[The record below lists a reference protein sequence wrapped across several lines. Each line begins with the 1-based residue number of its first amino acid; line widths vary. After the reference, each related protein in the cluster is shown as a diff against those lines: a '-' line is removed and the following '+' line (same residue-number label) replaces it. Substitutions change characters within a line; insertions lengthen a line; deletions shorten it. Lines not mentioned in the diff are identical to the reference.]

1 MKNRMTPRRQDR
13 PSGWWFPAQTTAY
26 FLVVAA
32 LSLGTL
38 SLLGLQ
44 QIKSVNEANS
54 GVRID
59 RAGRTAAALVQERLD
74 DVVVTS
80 DAEGSPQ
87 LITVGTSELLVSNST
102 WDELL
107 DSIGAVNQGAANL
120 FRFNAESNLFD
131 RLSTTFRTPE
141 GSRIGGSQ
149 VEPGLI
155 SPGHP
160 AFAAIVQR
168 NPFVGEVPVAGRLR
182 LAYLTPVVNSDG
194 SLAGILAVDV
204 GWVDDLNRINGEA
217 ADRALAAMVI
227 LLGAVALVC
236 VVVMF
241 YSFRPLHRLTEV
253 AHALG
258 SGDDDPSIELTER
271 RDEIGYLARGLTK
284 VADLQRSLER
294 RAYNDALT
302 AIPNRAA
309 LVQELDK
316 RFEEVAVGDPMT
328 SAFALLIIDLDGF
341 KEVNDGLG
349 HQAGDELLI
358 AIAAS
363 LKSSLMPGEFVAR
376 LGGDEFALLSAI
388 DPTIEAR
395 IDELAKRVTSSTS
408 GLFETSAGDA
418 YVTASIGIAL
428 IPRHGTT
435 SVQAMSHADLALYG
449 VKRNVRGA
457 AMVYET
463 HLSTSFKRRLYLV
476 SELRRALEQQSLRL
490 EYQPLYDTTGKLC
503 SFEGL
508 ARWTHEVE
516 GPISPAEFIPVAEN
530 VGLIDQLG
538 NWALE
543 EGCKQLSAWAD
554 EHGDVP
560 CVSINV
566 SILQLRDPRF
576 VESVSKLLDR
586 YPAARGRLSLELTES
601 VLLPRENDWHRDVL
615 GALSN
620 MGVHLAIDDFGTGY
634 SSLNYL
640 HELVVDQVKI
650 DRTFVVSAA
659 GDPRQA
665 QLLAGI
671 VGLGKGLGLSVVLEG
686 VETVEELALA
696 QDLQCDL
703 VQGYLLGKAMPPDAA
718 VALFGIS
725 HPQFDTARGE
735 GPTRLVR
742 RAEIPGVAASS

>member
-1 MKNRMTPRRQDR
+1 MTPRRQDR

-32 LSLGTL
+32 FSLGTL

-54 GVRID
+54 GIRID

-80 DAEGSPQ
+80 NAEGSPQ
-87 LITVGTSELLVSNST
+87 SIVVGTPELLVPDST

-120 FRFNAESNLFD
+120 FRFNSETNSFD
-131 RLSTTFRTPE
+131 RLSTTFRSSD
-141 GSRIGGSQ
+141 GQRVGGSQ

-155 SPGHP
+155 SSGHP
-160 AFAAIVQR
+160 AFAALAEGT
-168 NPFVGEVPVAGRLR
+168 PFVGEVPVAGRLR
-182 LAYLTPVVNSDG
+182 LAYLTPVLDADG
-194 SLAGILAVDV
+194 SIAGILAVDV

-217 ADRALAAMVI
+217 ADRAVAAMVI
-227 LLGAVALVC
+227 LLGAVAVVC

-241 YSFRPLHRLTEV
+241 YAFRPLHRLTEV

-258 SGDDDPSIELTER
+258 SGDDDPSIQLTGR

-284 VADLQRSLER
+284 VADLQRSLEQ
-294 RAYNDALT
+294 RAYNDVLT

-309 LVQELDK
+309 LVQELEK
-316 RFEEVAVGDPMT
+316 RFEDVSVGDLTT

-349 HQAGDELLI
+349 HQAGDELLA

-388 DPTIEAR
+388 DPTIEAT

-435 SVQAMSHADLALYG
+435 SAQAMSHADLALYG

-457 AMVYET
+457 AMVYEM

-476 SELRRALEQQSLRL
+476 SELRQALEQQSLRL

-516 GPISPAEFIPVAEN
+516 GPISPAEFIPIAEN

-543 EGCKQLSAWAD
+543 EGCKQLSAWAE
-554 EHGDVP
+554 EHDDVP

-566 SILQLRDPRF
+566 SILQLRDSRF
-576 VESVSKLLDR
+576 VEAVSKLLDR

-615 GALSN
+615 GALSE

-696 QDLQCDL
+696 QDLECDL

-725 HPQFDTARGE
+725 HPQFDSAHGE
-735 GPTRLVR
+735 GPSRLVR
-742 RAEIPGVAASS
+742 GSGITDAVVSSR